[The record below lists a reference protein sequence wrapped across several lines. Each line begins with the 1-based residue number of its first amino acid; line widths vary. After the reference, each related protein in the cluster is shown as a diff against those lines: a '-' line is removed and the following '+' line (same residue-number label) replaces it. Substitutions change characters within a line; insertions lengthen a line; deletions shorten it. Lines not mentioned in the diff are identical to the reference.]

1 MFTLPLTLWEKIHA
15 AVESIFSHGSQI
27 EPLPQKSA
35 SKPLTKEEIAILEDE
50 YMVNRV
56 RLIKPRF
63 FGVKCPP
70 EKLLPLDSGV
80 LFQPARPKPRGLFLF
95 YSPE

>member
-50 YMVNRV
+50 YMVNR
-56 RLIKPRF
+56 
-63 FGVKCPP
+63 
-70 EKLLPLDSGV
+70 D
-80 LFQPARPKPRGLFLF
+80 A
-95 YSPE
+95 